1 MEILE
6 TAALWCVDKAAI
18 LLERIG
24 LAVIPLWNRWNWEHD
39 MLTVLLMLASVLLAV
54 VCAGL
59 SLAHP
64 NGKEMEK
71 EEARMDKLGDWGVYY
86 VLACKLFYF
95 SLHRIQHSGSRKCV
109 HSSWNQSHA
118 GPADSQQVKECCNG
132 CSDNGNGYFH
142 GIYYYSAYYSHR
154 NEIGRS
160 D

>member
-18 LLERIG
+18 VLERIG

-95 SLHRIQHSGSRKCV
+95 PMLVYVFLFHSPSRR
-109 HSSWNQSHA
+109 
-118 GPADSQQVKECCNG
+118 GG
-132 CSDNGNGYFH
+132 
-142 GIYYYSAYYSHR
+142 
-154 NEIGRS
+154 
-160 D
+160 

>member
-71 EEARMDKLGDWGVYY
+71 EEARMDKLGTGESIMCWP
-86 VLACKLFYF
+86 ANSSISRCWCMF
-95 SLHRIQHSGSRKCV
+95 SCSTPPSRR
-109 HSSWNQSHA
+109 
-118 GPADSQQVKECCNG
+118 GG
-132 CSDNGNGYFH
+132 
-142 GIYYYSAYYSHR
+142 
-154 NEIGRS
+154 
-160 D
+160 